1 MAKMTFQLKGARELQ
16 QAIAKRP
23 MMMATQTKTIVA
35 KHGALLKTKTAQNM
49 LAAYTGHMEGSKFV
63 KASGTTRRSL
73 STTFSNAGMTVAVA
87 PHTEYFPYLEYGTR
101 FMSARPTLKPAFA
114 YQSIQFVNDLKKM
127 MK

>member
-1 MAKMTFQLKGARELQ
+1 MAKITFQLKGARELQ
-16 QAIAKRP
+16 RAIVKRP

-35 KHGALLKTKTAQNM
+35 KHGALLEKKTAQNM
-49 LAAYTGHMEGSKFV
+49 DATYLSKEQGGYSV
-63 KASGTTRRSL
+63 GTTRRSL

-87 PHTEYFPYLEYGTR
+87 PDTEYFPYLEFGTR

-114 YQSIQFVNDLKKM
+114 YQSVQFVNDLKKM

>member
-1 MAKMTFQLKGARELQ
+1 MAKITFQLKGARELQ

-49 LAAYTGHMEGSKFV
+49 DAAYLSKEQGGY
-63 KASGTTRRSL
+63 SIGTTRRSL

-87 PHTEYFPYLEYGTR
+87 PDTEYFPYLEFGTR

-114 YQSIQFVNDLKKM
+114 YQSVQFVNDLKKM

>member
-1 MAKMTFQLKGARELQ
+1 MAKMTFQIKGARELQ
-16 QAIAKRP
+16 RAIAKRP

-49 LAAYTGHMEGSKFV
+49 AAAYTAGYSTG
-63 KASGTTRRSL
+63 ATRRSL
-73 STTFSNAGMTVAVA
+73 STTFSNAGMTVSVA
-87 PHTEYFPYLEYGTR
+87 PHTEYFPYLEFGSR

-114 YQSIQFVNDLKKM
+114 YQSVQFVNDLKKM

>member
-1 MAKMTFQLKGARELQ
+1 MARMTYQLKGARELQ
-16 QAIAKRP
+16 RAIAKRP

-35 KHGALLKTKTAQNM
+35 KHGALLEKKVAQNM
-49 LAAYTGHMEGSKFV
+49 AATYLPKKQGGYST
-63 KASGTTRRSL
+63 GTTRRSL

-87 PHTEYFPYLEYGTR
+87 PHTEYFSYLEFGTR

-114 YQSIQFVNDLKKM
+114 YQSVQFVNDLKKM

>member
-1 MAKMTFQLKGARELQ
+1 MAKVTFQIKGARELQ
-16 QAIAKRP
+16 RAIAKRP

-49 LAAYTGHMEGSKFV
+49 AAAYTAGYAIG
-63 KASGTTRRSL
+63 ATRRSL

-87 PHTEYFPYLEYGTR
+87 PHTEYFPYLEFGSR

-114 YQSIQFVNDLKKM
+114 YQSVQFVNDLKKM

>member
-1 MAKMTFQLKGARELQ
+1 MAKVTFQLKGARELQ
-16 QAIAKRP
+16 RAIAKRP

-35 KHGALLKTKTAQNM
+35 KHGALLEKKTAQNM
-49 LAAYTGHMEGSKFV
+49 DATYLSKEQGGHSI
-63 KASGTTRRSL
+63 GTTRRSL

-87 PHTEYFPYLEYGTR
+87 PDTEYFPYLEFGTR

-114 YQSIQFVNDLKKM
+114 YQSVQFVNDLKKM

>member
-1 MAKMTFQLKGARELQ
+1 MAKITFQLKGARELQ
-16 QAIAKRP
+16 RAIAKRP

-35 KHGALLKTKTAQNM
+35 KHGALLEKKTAQNM
-49 LAAYTGHMEGSKFV
+49 DAAYLSKEQGGY
-63 KASGTTRRSL
+63 SIGTTRRSL

-87 PHTEYFPYLEYGTR
+87 PDTEYFPYLEFGTR

-114 YQSIQFVNDLKKM
+114 YQSVQFVNDLKKL

>member
-1 MAKMTFQLKGARELQ
+1 MAKVTFQLKGARELQ
-16 QAIAKRP
+16 RAIAKRP

-35 KHGALLKTKTAQNM
+35 KHGALLEKKVAQNM
-49 LAAYTGHMEGSKFV
+49 AATYLPKKQGGYSTS
-63 KASGTTRRSL
+63 TTMRSL

-114 YQSIQFVNDLKKM
+114 YQSIQFVNDLRKM